1 MDKNIQIDQNL
12 IDYIFSHSKNLHP
25 IQKKLLKYNESLGH
39 IKRLQISILQANFIQ
54 FLININNYKS
64 CLEIGTFT
72 GYSTL
77 SMALALPTD
86 GYVYA
91 IDKDKKTNEIAVK
104 FFKEAKV
111 NDKIKTEVNNGIEA
125 IKLLTKNKKKFDLIL
140 IDADKES
147 YIDYFNY
154 SLKLLKKNGLILV
167 DNTLWKGEVSNL
179 KATDKLT
186 MKLKQFNDHVKKTKI
201 NKYILPLGDGF
212 TICWK

>member
-77 SMALALPTD
+77 SMALALPND

-125 IKLLTKNKKKFDLIL
+125 IKLLRKNKKKFDLIL

-201 NKYILPLGDGF
+201 NKYILPVGDGF

>member
-25 IQKKLLKYNESLGH
+25 IQKKLLKYNANLGH
-39 IKRLQISILQANFIQ
+39 VKKLQISILQANFIQ
-54 FLININNYKS
+54 FLIKTNNYRS

-77 SMALALPTD
+77 SMALALPSN
-86 GYVYA
+86 GKIYA
-91 IDKDKKTNEIAVK
+91 IDKDPKTNNIAIK

-111 NDKIKTEVNNGIEA
+111 FKKIETEINNGIDA
-125 IKLLTKNKKKFDLIL
+125 IKSLKKNNRKFDLIL

-154 SLKLLKKNGLILV
+154 SIKLLNKNGLILF
-167 DNTLWKGEVSNL
+167 DNTLWKGEVANPKALDNL
-179 KATDKLT
+179 TI
-186 MKLKQFNDHVKKTKI
+186 KLKKFNNYVKKFNI

>member
-154 SLKLLKKNGLILV
+154 SLKLLKKNGLILI

-201 NKYILPLGDGF
+201 NKYILPVGDGF
-212 TICWK
+212 TVCWK

>member
-77 SMALALPTD
+77 SMALALPND

-147 YIDYFNY
+147 YIDYFNR
-154 SLKLLKKNGLILV
+154 SLKLLKKNGLILI

-201 NKYILPLGDGF
+201 NKYILPIGDGF
-212 TICWK
+212 TVCWK

>member
-25 IQKKLLKYNESLGH
+25 IQKKLLKYNESLGYN
-39 IKRLQISILQANFIQ
+39 KRLQISILQANFIQ

-147 YIDYFNY
+147 YIDYFNR
-154 SLKLLKKNGLILV
+154 SLKLLKKNGLILI

>member
-77 SMALALPTD
+77 SMALALPND

-125 IKLLTKNKKKFDLIL
+125 IKLLAKNKKKFDLIL

-201 NKYILPLGDGF
+201 NKYILPIGDGF

>member
-39 IKRLQISILQANFIQ
+39 NKRLQISILQANFIQ

-125 IKLLTKNKKKFDLIL
+125 IKLLRKNKKKFDLIL

>member
-201 NKYILPLGDGF
+201 NKYILPIGDGF
-212 TICWK
+212 TVCWK

>member
-39 IKRLQISILQANFIQ
+39 NKRLQISILQANFIQ

-125 IKLLTKNKKKFDLIL
+125 IKLLRKNKKI
-140 IDADKES
+140 
-147 YIDYFNY
+147 
-154 SLKLLKKNGLILV
+154 
-167 DNTLWKGEVSNL
+167 
-179 KATDKLT
+179 
-186 MKLKQFNDHVKKTKI
+186 
-201 NKYILPLGDGF
+201 
-212 TICWK
+212 

>member
-125 IKLLTKNKKKFDLIL
+125 IKLLRKNKKKFDLIL

-179 KATDKLT
+179 KATSKLT
-186 MKLKQFNDHVKKTKI
+186 MILKQFNDHVKKTKI